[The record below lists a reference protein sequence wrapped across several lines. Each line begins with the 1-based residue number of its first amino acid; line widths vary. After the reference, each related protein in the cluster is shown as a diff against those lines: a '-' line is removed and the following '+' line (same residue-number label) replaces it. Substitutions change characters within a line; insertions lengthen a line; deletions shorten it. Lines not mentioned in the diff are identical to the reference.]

1 LVKLKKFILGG
12 IFMNDFLNLRQASN
26 ELGYT
31 VDWLRHLIREGRIKA
46 ERFGN
51 QYIIS
56 RKTFEDFLK
65 ERGKERVRAGK
76 I

>member
-1 LVKLKKFILGG
+1 
-12 IFMNDFLNLRQASN
+12 MNDFLNLRQASM

-31 VDWLRHLIREGRIKA
+31 VDWLRRLIKEGKIKA

-51 QYIIS
+51 HYIVS
-56 RKTFEDFLK
+56 KKTVEDFLK
-65 ERGKERVRAGK
+65 ERGKERVKAGK

>member
-1 LVKLKKFILGG
+1 
-12 IFMNDFLNLRQASN
+12 MNGYLNLRQASN

-31 VDWLRHLIREGRIKA
+31 VDWLRRLIKDGRIKA

-56 RKTFEDFLK
+56 KKTVEDFLK

>member
-1 LVKLKKFILGG
+1 
-12 IFMNDFLNLRQASN
+12 MNGYLNLRQASM

-51 QYIIS
+51 HYIVS
-56 RKTFEDFLK
+56 KKTVEDFLK